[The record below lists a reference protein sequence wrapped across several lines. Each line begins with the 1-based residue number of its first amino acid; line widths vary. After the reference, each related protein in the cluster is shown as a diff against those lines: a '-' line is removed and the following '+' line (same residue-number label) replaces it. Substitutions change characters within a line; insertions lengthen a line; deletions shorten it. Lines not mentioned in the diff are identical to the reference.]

1 MTLRMMVLWGLALLL
16 VAGVAQAQT
25 GASGDLA
32 DCLRDNPDRYLA
44 PGPAVDDQ
52 YAGPVDACQALIE
65 GDGMQVT
72 VTPAG
77 NSDGPRGGSSSA
89 SSAPA
94 GDAPS
99 RGGSSGSPSTTT
111 PATGT
116 GTSGGTG
123 AAAGRGTGPAAE
135 APVADSSPPQRAVR
149 RAIAQADAAGGLG
162 GPGSASGAPA
172 WIIALGGALLAAIA
186 GGAAFRMY
194 RRGR

>member
-1 MTLRMMVLWGLALLL
+1 MMVLWGLALLL
-16 VAGVAQAQT
+16 AMAGVAQAQT

-52 YAGPVDACQALIE
+52 YAGPVDACRRLTE
-65 GDGMQVT
+65 GDGVQVT
-72 VTPAG
+72 VTPSG
-77 NSDGPRGGSSSA
+77 DSDGPGDGSSA
-89 SSAPA
+89 SSVPA
-94 GDAPS
+94 GDAPPHD
-99 RGGSSGSPSTTT
+99 GSSGSPSTTT
-111 PATGT
+111 PATGA

-123 AAAGRGTGPAAE
+123 AAAGRGNGPAAE
-135 APVADSSPPQRAVR
+135 APEADSSSSQRAVR